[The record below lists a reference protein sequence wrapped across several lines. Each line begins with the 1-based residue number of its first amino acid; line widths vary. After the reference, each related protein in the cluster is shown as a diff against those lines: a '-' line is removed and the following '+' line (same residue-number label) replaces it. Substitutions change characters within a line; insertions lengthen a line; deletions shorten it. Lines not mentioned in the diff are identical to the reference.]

1 MAKFQIAQNMGW
13 ANVDVTDVLAPMAAQ
28 IAAQMRPGKPAGFYD
43 GVRFSVNK
51 RAGSV
56 VLGIATAE
64 LDRIDAAAKAEVK
77 AAGDKAAPAAVAG
90 MAELQAQV
98 AALMKALA
106 AGTAGNTPVGDVVP
120 SAVAA
125 PGRRAGR
132 RKSA

>member
-64 LDRIDAAAKAEVK
+64 LDRIDAEANKANK
-77 AAGDKAAPAAVAG
+77 AAGDAAAPKAGASVAD
-90 MAELQAQV
+90 LQGQI
-98 AALMKALA
+98 AALMALVQG
-106 AGTAGNTPVGDVVP
+106 AGLVPQGTP
-120 SAVAA
+120 AA
-125 PGRRAGR
+125 PEAKGRRGRKAG
-132 RKSA
+132 